1 MARFQNFDEIYSAL
15 YVDFDNIYTRL
26 AEQDPALARTF
37 ATNPQR
43 WMRWLEGHA
52 LRMMYG
58 DGVRRRIL
66 KRCCYLNPIRYHE
79 FRPFFIRAAFQ
90 VVDCPPL
97 TNYGK
102 TSADIHLVMDC
113 MDALAHVTRFD
124 EIIILSGDADFTPL
138 LLRIQEHA
146 RRSLV
151 LSVGYT
157 SPAYAAAC
165 SWRIRE
171 DWFVAQALEE
181 PRLEEGE
188 QREERVAEARPSEPR
203 ENRPA
208 EERPRPAAASGGDHA
223 EAGQRRDKNGGINL
237 SVFKRVRLVESIKQ
251 LVAESSVPVPL
262 PSVAQVLQR
271 EQEAPPDWFGA
282 GTLRDLLE
290 TLDLT
295 PIEFSPSGQGFVY
308 DPQRHDRPEESGLR
322 DDFRQ
327 RLPALYDFALK
338 VHRLT
343 DVPLL
348 KPEHYS
354 SLLTMLVD
362 EVKNHGFSRADTV
375 RNIEDR
381 CEDEDLPISAAQIG
395 FVVEAV
401 SRGGVSLSGGK
412 PDAALDV
419 KTVRTAFMQRVVEL
433 CKLSQ
438 LTLDAG
444 ELGLI
449 QEWLQVDKQAA

>member
-1 MARFQNFDEIYSAL
+1 MSRFQSVDEIYSAL

-26 AEQDPALARTF
+26 SELEPSLARTF

-66 KRCCYLNPIRYHE
+66 KRCCYLNPIKYHE
-79 FRPFFIRAAFQ
+79 FRPFFIRSAFQ

-113 MDALAHVTRFD
+113 MDALSHVTRFD

-157 SPAYAAAC
+157 SPSYAAAC

-171 DWFVAQALEE
+171 DWFLSQALEE
-181 PRLEEGE
+181 PRDDDDRGHD
-188 QREERVAEARPSEPR
+188 QREHRNAPSSRNGASERGSGDKSAGVHL
-203 ENRPA
+203 PA
-208 EERPRPAAASGGDHA
+208 Y
-223 EAGQRRDKNGGINL
+223 
-237 SVFKRVRLVESIKQ
+237 KRVHLVESIKQ
-251 LVAESSVPVPL
+251 LVAESQVPVPL
-262 PSVAQVLQR
+262 PSVAQMLQS
-271 EQEAPPDWFGA
+271 EQDVPSDWYGA

-290 TLDLT
+290 VLDLA
-295 PIEFSPSGQGFVY
+295 PVIFSPASQGFVF
-308 DPQRHDRPEESGLR
+308 DPDRHDHPAGDSLG
-322 DDFRQ
+322 DVFRQ
-327 RLPALYDFALK
+327 TNPELYDFALK

-343 DVPLL
+343 DLPLL
-348 KPEHYS
+348 SPVHYTALL
-354 SLLTMLVD
+354 SLLVD
-362 EVKNHGFSRADTV
+362 TVNKRGFSRTATV
-375 RNIEDR
+375 RSIEEQCNTER
-381 CEDEDLPISAAQIG
+381 LPISAAQVAFII
-395 FVVEAV
+395 EAV
-401 SRGGVSLSGGK
+401 IRGGVRLASAGRGSTPVTLEAVR
-412 PDAALDV
+412 AALG
-419 KTVRTAFMQRVVEL
+419 KSAVEL
-433 CKLSQ
+433 CKLAQ
-438 LTLDAG
+438 IPLD
-444 ELGLI
+444 EEVEDMLG
-449 QEWLQVDKQAA
+449 EWLQSDGDE

>member
-1 MARFQNFDEIYSAL
+1 MARFQNFEEVFSAL

-26 AEQDPALARTF
+26 YEQDINLARTF
-37 ATNPQR
+37 GSNPQR
-43 WMRWLEGHA
+43 WMRWIEGHA

-79 FRPFFIRAAFQ
+79 FRPYFIRSAFQ

-113 MDALAHVTRFD
+113 MDALAHPTRFD

-171 DWFVAQALEE
+171 DWFISQALEE
-181 PRLEEGE
+181 TRDEA
-188 QREERVAEARPSEPR
+188 ERDDRDARPEARADDR
-203 ENRPA
+203 
-208 EERPRPAAASGGDHA
+208 RPRAVVIAPPAADTATTTPPP
-223 EAGQRRDKNGGINL
+223 RVNL
-237 SVFKRVRLVESIKQ
+237 PAFKRTRIIEAVRQ
-251 LVAESSVPVPL
+251 LAAESATAVPL
-262 PSVAQVLQR
+262 PTLAQVLQ
-271 EQEAPPDWFGA
+271 QEHEANGDWFGA
-282 GTLRDLLE
+282 GSLRALLG
-290 TLDLT
+290 TLDIT
-295 PIEFSPSGQGFVY
+295 PLVFEAAGKGYIV
-308 DPQRHDRPEESGLR
+308 DPQRHERPESDGPR
-322 DDFRQ
+322 ADFR
-327 RLPALYDFALK
+327 LKHPELYEFALK

-343 DVPLL
+343 DLPLL
-348 KPEHYS
+348 SPEQYA
-354 SLLTMLVD
+354 SLFAILAEETAGPAL
-362 EVKNHGFSRADTV
+362 SRATTA

-381 CEDEDLPISAAQIG
+381 CEDEGL
-395 FVVEAV
+395 AV
-401 SRGGVSLSGGK
+401 DGAEIAFILDALVRGGAGPGG
-412 PDAALDV
+412 PPPPNAGRLAQALAGDA
-419 KTVRTAFMQRVVEL
+419 VEL

-438 LTLDAG
+438 LDIGPHERNL
-444 ELGLI
+444 LK
-449 QEWLQVDKQAA
+449 QWFQVGNAA

>member
-1 MARFQNFDEIYSAL
+1 MTRFQNFEEVYSAL

-26 AEQDPALARTF
+26 SEQDPALARTF

-79 FRPFFIRAAFQ
+79 FRPYFIRSAFQ

-97 TNYGK
+97 TNHGK

-146 RRSLV
+146 RRSLL

-171 DWFVAQALEE
+171 DWFLAQALEE
-181 PRLEEGE
+181 PRDESERESDARHQE
-188 QREERVAEARPSEPR
+188 QHRGEERQRHAPGTERDAAPGRP
-203 ENRPA
+203 
-208 EERPRPAAASGGDHA
+208 ERTST
-223 EAGQRRDKNGGINL
+223 INL
-237 SVFKRVRLVESIKQ
+237 PVFKRIRLVEAIKQ
-251 LVAESSVPVPL
+251 LVEESSVPVPL

-271 EQEAPPDWFGA
+271 EQEATSDWFGA
-282 GTLRDLLE
+282 GTLRELLE
-290 TLDLT
+290 MLDLA
-295 PIEFSPSGQGFVY
+295 PIAFAGAGQGFVY
-308 DPQRHDRPEESGLR
+308 DPDRHERPEDSAPREEFKLR
-322 DDFRQ
+322 HPEMYE
-327 RLPALYDFALK
+327 LALK

-343 DVPLL
+343 DIPLL
-348 KPEHYS
+348 SPGQYDALFSFLAE
-354 SLLTMLVD
+354 
-362 EVKNHGFSRADTV
+362 EVNSNGFSRTSTL

-381 CEDEDLPISAAQIG
+381 CEDETLPINAAQIS
-395 FVVEAV
+395 FVIDAV
-401 SRGGVSLSGGK
+401 IRGGINLAASGKVGPK
-412 PDAALDV
+412 PDR
-419 KTVRTAFMQRVVEL
+419 KTLRKAFRKSADES
-433 CKLSQ
+433 CKLVQCS
-438 LTLDAG
+438 LDG
-444 ELGLI
+444 DEQELLA
-449 QEWLQVDKQAA
+449 QWLQSGEEE